1 MPNAERHLGFIVCQR
16 TFMHCAL
23 MGPSAWGSGDLSRL
37 IRLFKGLDEK
47 NSPAAEMMTAI
58 WQGNIINMRVPN

>member
-23 MGPSAWGSGDLSRL
+23 MWPSAWGWRFILAYPSFQRARWEKFSCCRNDDCDLAR
-37 IRLFKGLDEK
+37 
-47 NSPAAEMMTAI
+47 
-58 WQGNIINMRVPN
+58 